1 MPKLPEH
8 DMAAMSNQDLPIR
21 DLPTPDLPVAERWY
35 RRHAAPLRV
44 AHWINV
50 ICFTLLLMSGLQ
62 IFNAHPALYVG
73 ERSDFDHPTLSI
85 KAHLSAN
92 GLAGETM
99 IFGHSF
105 DTTGVLGVSNQDG
118 QVSSRAFP
126 SWVTIPSVQDLAT
139 GRRWHFFFAWLL
151 VLNALGYL
159 VWGIASRHFDRDL
172 LPSRAELGH
181 VGREFLEHLR
191 LRFPRGAAA
200 KRYNVLQQL
209 SYLLVV
215 FALFPVMILTGLTMS
230 PGIDS
235 AVPQLRTLFG
245 GRQTARLIHFVTA
258 SGLVFFVI
266 VHLVMVL
273 LSGVWNNLRSMITG
287 WYDLGNPRT
296 TDVR

>member
-1 MPKLPEH
+1 
-8 DMAAMSNQDLPIR
+8 MAAIPAQDLPTQE
-21 DLPTPDLPVAERWY
+21 LPTHDLPVARRWY
-35 RRHAAPLRV
+35 RRHAAPVRV
-44 AHWINV
+44 THWINV

-73 ERSDFDHPTLSI
+73 ESSDFDHPTLSVQ
-85 KAHLSAN
+85 AHLSAS
-92 GLAGETM
+92 GHVGETM

-105 DTTGVLGVSNQDG
+105 GTTGVLGVSNEDG
-118 QVSSRAFP
+118 RVSQRGFP
-126 SWVTIPSVQDLAT
+126 SWVTIPSYLDLAT

-159 VWGIASRHFDRDL
+159 VWGIASWHFGRDL
-172 LPSRAELGH
+172 LPSRDELGH

-191 LRFPRGAAA
+191 LRFPRGDAA

-209 SYLLVV
+209 SYLVVV
-215 FALFPVMILTGLTMS
+215 FVLFPLMILTGLTMS

-235 AVPQLRTLFG
+235 AVPQLLTLFG

-258 SGLVFFVI
+258 SGLVLFVI

-287 WYDLGNPRT
+287 WYDLGNPRR
-296 TDVR
+296 TDVA